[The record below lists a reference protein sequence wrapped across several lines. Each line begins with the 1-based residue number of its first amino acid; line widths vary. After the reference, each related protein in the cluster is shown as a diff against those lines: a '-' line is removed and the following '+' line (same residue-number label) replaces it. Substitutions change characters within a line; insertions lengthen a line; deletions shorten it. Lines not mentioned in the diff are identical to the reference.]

1 MPPKKKSNRVSKE
14 SNEGLKEETIHK
26 SENDKEKETIHNM
39 NVYYREKAEANK
51 KTLETYRSMLQRIA
65 MDLSE
70 NNDLHNSH
78 KLINTELFTII
89 NELNHLNIG
98 I

>member
-1 MPPKKKSNRVSKE
+1 MPPKSRKGSKE

-26 SENDKEKETIHNM
+26 SENDKEKETIQKM

-51 KTLETYRSMLQRIA
+51 GKLETYKNRLQRIA

-78 KLINTELFTII
+78 KLINTELFAII
-89 NELNHLNIG
+89 NELNHLNLEI
-98 I
+98 